1 MAAQLSTKG
10 VKMQTMRIKD
20 GFHRDYKEQP
30 REKRLHGI
38 PRGQQTKSSQSQL
51 SFMHFLDQP
60 LSTKN
65 FQTITYMYV
74 FYSVIFI
81 LE

>member
-20 GFHRDYKEQP
+20 GFHREYKEQP

-38 PRGQQTKSSQSQL
+38 PRKQQTNKSITTQL
-51 SFMHFLDQP
+51 HAFSGP
-60 LSTKN
+60 
-65 FQTITYMYV
+65 TI
-74 FYSVIFI
+74 
-81 LE
+81 ER